1 MLIRICNF
9 RARNSCSNFQ
19 CWSNVCNQKFM
30 SHKIFCAF
38 IETKPINN
46 IRKYRPQTCGIKTQL
61 GEINVHLIV
70 KLFQQKID
78 KSDSQSF
85 CTIRRKISSK
95 LFFFSSPTFSF
106 SPHFVMDRWMQR
118 FVCRFNFNA
127 SLLNS
132 VVKPAT
138 TELNRNRASKKRARL
153 NLCSVLSGKTEQEVL
168 EHPMGSDTVI
178 LNVLSK
184 ISLNRN
190 YCPRPF
196 LDLCFCPFVYR
207 LIVIEFWLL
216 EKLPQWQR
224 RIEIQFH
231 DNQFLEHFNNKNKND
246 KIRLNWKLLSVMSFQ
261 DVLKYAEQEWS

>member
-95 LFFFSSPTFSF
+95 LFFFSLPTFLSRLTSSWTDECKDLF
-106 SPHFVMDRWMQR
+106 VVSISTLHCSIAWWSPPQPNWIG
-118 FVCRFNFNA
+118 
-127 SLLNS
+127 
-132 VVKPAT
+132 
-138 TELNRNRASKKRARL
+138 TERARKER
-153 NLCSVLSGKTEQEVL
+153 S
-168 EHPMGSDTVI
+168 
-178 LNVLSK
+178 
-184 ISLNRN
+184 
-190 YCPRPF
+190 
-196 LDLCFCPFVYR
+196 
-207 LIVIEFWLL
+207 
-216 EKLPQWQR
+216 
-224 RIEIQFH
+224 
-231 DNQFLEHFNNKNKND
+231 
-246 KIRLNWKLLSVMSFQ
+246 
-261 DVLKYAEQEWS
+261 